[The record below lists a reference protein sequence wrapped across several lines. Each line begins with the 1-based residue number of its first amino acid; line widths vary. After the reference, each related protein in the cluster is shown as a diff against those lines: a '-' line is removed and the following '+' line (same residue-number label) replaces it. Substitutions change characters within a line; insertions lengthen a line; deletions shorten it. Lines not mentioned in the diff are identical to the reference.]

1 MAAMYKLQAIP
12 SLIPEGKYRGELR
25 GVTFVATSASDTQRW
40 FTINCGQL
48 ESAFAAIT
56 THSLA
61 EEMMEQLYHGEDI
74 VFPGRY
80 EPEQFRRG
88 FHAMPVEMGRC
99 A

>member
-1 MAAMYKLQAIP
+1 MAALYKLHAIP
-12 SLIPEGKYRGELR
+12 SLISEGKYSGELR
-25 GVTFVATSASDTQRW
+25 GVTFVATSTSDTLSW
-40 FTINCGQL
+40 YTINCGHLQ
-48 ESAFAAIT
+48 SAFEAIT
-56 THSLA
+56 TRSLA

-88 FHAMPVEMGRC
+88 FHAMPEMRRC

>member
-1 MAAMYKLQAIP
+1 MAAMYKLQATP

-25 GVTFVATSASDTQRW
+25 GVTFVATSDDDMQMW

-48 ESAFAAIT
+48 EGAFEALT
-56 THSLA
+56 SHSTA
-61 EEMMEQLYHGEDI
+61 EEMVERLTHGDDV

-80 EPEQFRRG
+80 EPEQFNRG
-88 FHAMPVEMGRC
+88 FHAVPVELRRC